1 MTISFHA
8 ATTLGRIDTIRKF
21 LGQEAAFIHIKALK
35 GEGLEIASENST
47 SKVVMLCPEV
57 KVAKGQKFALN
68 LFSLS
73 DALKKR
79 GEVTITDTKQT
90 VNLSQ
95 GRYKASLTKVPFQDI
110 SVEPAK
116 DKSNRLSPV
125 LVEAVAR
132 SLSHVLLTSSHIQYM
147 PVLIEYE
154 KAKDKGIAGT
164 MTMVCFD
171 HYHVVH
177 YVEQIKGKDRT
188 PSFKLEMVSSSVQEI
203 FNLVKAA
210 DVVLEDGK
218 TKKGPGVNLSVTGSS
233 IILDVEGVLRA
244 SVPKF
249 NPDLMAD
256 MSSIKEMLAFDP
268 KKASVIEVLCDEF
281 QRGIGNTSAVQDA
294 GYFIDVSCKTSK
306 GAGLNIGIKSPYG
319 KVEDFVG
326 GIAKSGGYKKTSS
339 FEFYNLADTIS
350 RLSGSILVSLMEG
363 KCLIEKEEESRKIS
377 YVLSASVK

>member
-8 ATTLGRIDTIRKF
+8 ATTLGRIDTIRKH
-21 LGQEAAFIHIKALK
+21 LGQEAAFLHVKAMK
-35 GEGLEIASENST
+35 GKGLELASENST

-57 KVAKGQKFALN
+57 KVSKGQKFALN

-110 SVEPAK
+110 DVEPAK
-116 DKSNRLSPV
+116 DKANRLSPV

-154 KAKDKGIAGT
+154 KSKEKGIAGT
-164 MTMVCFD
+164 LTMVCFD
-171 HYHVVH
+171 HYHVAH
-177 YVEQIKGKDRT
+177 YVEHINGKDRT
-188 PSFKLEMVSSSVQEI
+188 PSFRLEMVSSSVQEI
-203 FNLVKAA
+203 FALVKAA
-210 DVVLEDGK
+210 NVVLEDGK
-218 TKKGPGVNLSVTGSS
+218 AKKGPGLNLSVTGSS
-233 IILDVEGVLRA
+233 IILDVDGVLRA

-256 MSSIKEMLAFDP
+256 MSSIKGMLEFDP
-268 KKASVIEVLCDEF
+268 KKASVIEVICDEF

-294 GYFIDVSCKTSK
+294 GYFIDVSCKTQK

-319 KVEDFVG
+319 KVQDFVG
-326 GIAKSGGYKKTSS
+326 GVAKSGGYKKTSS
-339 FEFYNLADTIS
+339 FEFFNLMDSLS
-350 RLSGSILVSLMEG
+350 RLSGQISVILLEG
-363 KCLIEKEEESRKIS
+363 KCLMEKVNEGSKIT
-377 YVLSASVK
+377 YVLSSSVK